1 MTWLLLAIAILFETV
16 ATTAL
21 KASDGFTRLGPS
33 TLSIA
38 AYAVSIWLLS
48 LVLRTI
54 PVGIAYAIW
63 SGLGICFIAV
73 IGLVVFNQKLDTPAI
88 VGLALI
94 IAGIVTINVFSN
106 AAPH

>member
-21 KASDGFTRLGPS
+21 KASDGFTKLWPS
-33 TLSIA
+33 AISVV
-38 AYAVSIWLLS
+38 AYAVAIWLLA
-48 LVLRTI
+48 LVLRTV

-63 SGLGICFIAV
+63 SGLGICFIAI
-73 IGLVVFNQKLDTPAI
+73 IGVVAFGQRLDSPAI
-88 VGLALI
+88 LGLALI
-94 IAGIVTINVFSN
+94 IAGIMVINLFSN